1 PLVREH
7 RALGA
12 ILVRRTEVRPFEQKH
27 ISLLTTFADQA
38 AIAIENVR
46 LFKAEQQRTRE
57 LTESL
62 EQQTATS
69 EVLQVISSSP
79 GALEPVFNTILENAR
94 RICEAGFGTLLLY
107 DGKAFRNVAYHNVP
121 SAFIEQ
127 DRGIPIVPPADAI
140 LGRVKETKQ
149 PVHIADLTTNSAY

>member
-1 PLVREH
+1 
-7 RALGA
+7 
-12 ILVRRTEVRPFEQKH
+12 
-27 ISLLTTFADQA
+27 
-38 AIAIENVR
+38 IENTR
-46 LFKAEQQRTRE
+46 LFEAEQQRTRE

-127 DRGIPIVPPADAI
+127 DRGIPFVSPADAI

-149 PVHIADLTTNSAY
+149 PVHIADLTTNSAYKRGFAPLVTLVDVGGARTVVAVPMLKDRAIVGVITIYR